1 MISVKTFHTFGL
13 DAKVNNIIE
22 IESIEQLD
30 CLVGKKIGHDFIL
43 VGEGSN
49 TVFLEDYDGDLVLI
63 KTKGI
68 KVDSCG
74 ESYLLDV
81 AAGENWHSF
90 VESTLQQ
97 GIYGLE
103 NLALIPGAV
112 GACPVQN
119 IGAYGVEVNQFILE
133 VEYFDL
139 TSGELK
145 KLTNN
150 ECQFSYR
157 DSIFKS
163 SLKEHAIIT
172 RVLFAMPK
180 AWSPVISYGELA
192 NLPEPTARAIFD
204 KVIETRQAKLPDP
217 KEVGNAGS
225 FFKNPIISKEQV
237 NKLLLTYPTMPNYPW
252 SDSEIKV
259 AAGWLIDQAGLKGY
273 EFNGVAVHK
282 NQALVL
288 INKSGQGKSQDLVA
302 LIGEIQRVVKEK
314 FDIELHPEV
323 RLFASEG
330 EVSFDQ
336 YYRDLN
342 A

>member
-49 TVFLEDYDGDLVLI
+49 TVFLEDYDGALVLI

-74 ESYLLDV
+74 ENYLLDV

-119 IGAYGVEVNQFILE
+119 IGAYGVEVNRFIAE

-145 KLTNN
+145 TLTNS

-157 DSIFKS
+157 DSVFKS
-163 SLKEHAIIT
+163 SLKDNAIIT
-172 RVLFAMPK
+172 RVLFSMPK

-237 NKLLLTYPTMPNYPW
+237 SKLLQIYPNMPNYPW

-302 LIGEIQRVVKEK
+302 LIAEIQRVVKEK
-314 FDIELHPEV
+314 FAIELHPEV

-330 EVSFDQ
+330 EVSFSQ
-336 YYRDLN
+336 YYRELN